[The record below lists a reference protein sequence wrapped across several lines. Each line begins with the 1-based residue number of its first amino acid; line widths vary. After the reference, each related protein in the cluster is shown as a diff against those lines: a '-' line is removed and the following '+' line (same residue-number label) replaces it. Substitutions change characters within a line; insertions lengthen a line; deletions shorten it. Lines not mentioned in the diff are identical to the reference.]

1 MNLKSQQYLNLTI
14 DLDPIDRSTAQKF
27 ASLQPTPE
35 KAIEVYRNVLATYA
49 AVRYLKIVNIDVNLE
64 QSEGGNLG
72 VMTLKNTA
80 SLYLPEYGN
89 LDCILI
95 DADTTQIDLP
105 DFADKSIGILV
116 LRTNQASADPTKIE
130 EVEVLGFIDN
140 LSHSPISVSEV
151 KTTDD
156 FYTYLEFIK
165 MVEPVC
171 SFSDKPVDRL
181 KAKFEE
187 IYNMSDGVDFEYN
200 ILQFLK
206 GKQDREKS
214 VIREQQE
221 PSDGDRQ
228 RLAAKLAKDLQ
239 NLWGQLPDCR

>member
-1 MNLKSQQYLNLTI
+1 MNPTVENYLTV
-14 DLDPIDRSTAQKF
+14 DLDPIAHSTAQKF

-35 KAIEVYRNVLATYA
+35 KAIEVYRNVLTTFA
-49 AVRYLKIVNIDVNLE
+49 AARYLRIANIDIDME

-80 SLYLPEYGN
+80 SLHLPEYGN

-105 DFADKSIGILV
+105 DLADESIGILV
-116 LRTNQASADPTKIE
+116 LRTTQSSGDPTKID

-140 LSHSPISVSEV
+140 LAHSPTSVSEV
-151 KTTDD
+151 KPADD
-156 FYTYLEFIK
+156 FYIYLDFIK
-165 MVEPVC
+165 LVQPLN

-181 KAKFEE
+181 KSKLEE
-187 IYNMSDGVDFEYN
+187 IYNMSDTVDFEYN

-206 GKQDREKS
+206 GKQEREKS
-214 VIREQQE
+214 VIREHQE

-228 RLAAKLAKDLQ
+228 RVAAKLAKDLQ
-239 NLWGQLPDCR
+239 NLWGQLPDYR